1 MNELLTFAALAIA
14 SLWLLAKPQQTDE
27 PNKNLMQGQLKRLWL
42 DAYHNLMQNDV
53 GRAERSLLALLKL
66 DTKNV
71 AAYSRLG
78 IIYAR
83 QGLNKEAIECF
94 EISSSLD
101 KGPVPLH
108 NLALAYMNT
117 KQYEKAARAFEHAI
131 ERDPDNPSR
140 YIALAKALERMED
153 PKAAIKQLEKAHK
166 IEPGSQGST
175 MLANA
180 YRQIGAPDL
189 AEEVENE
196 SLKLSKNQLKK

>member
-1 MNELLTFAALAIA
+1 MNETLTFFAIFLV
-14 SLWLLAKPQQTDE
+14 SLWLLARPQQTEE

-42 DAYHNLMQNDV
+42 DAYQNFVQNDV

-66 DTKNV
+66 DSRNV

-78 IIYAR
+78 VIYSR
-83 QGLNKEAIECF
+83 QGLQKEAIECF
-94 EISSSLD
+94 EISSSID
-101 KGPVPLH
+101 KSPAALH
-108 NLALAYMNT
+108 NLALAYMNN

-131 ERDPDNPSR
+131 ERDSDNPVR
-140 YIALAKALERMED
+140 YIALAKTLERMGD

-166 IEPGSQGST
+166 LEPGSQGST

-189 AEEVENE
+189 AQEVEHE
-196 SLKLSKNQLKK
+196 SAKLKKIKA

>member
-1 MNELLTFAALAIA
+1 MNELFTFFGIFLI
-14 SLWLLAKPQQTDE
+14 SLWFLARPQQAEE

-42 DAYHNLMQNDV
+42 DAYQNLMQNDV

-66 DTKNV
+66 DTRNV

-83 QGLNKEAIECF
+83 QGLQKEAIECF

-101 KGPVPLH
+101 KGPSSLH
-108 NLALAYMNT
+108 NLALAYLNA
-117 KQYEKAARAFEHAI
+117 KEHEKAARAFENAI
-131 ERDPDNPSR
+131 ELDSKNPTR
-140 YIALAKALERMED
+140 YIALAKTLERMGD

-166 IEPGSQGST
+166 LEPGSQGST

-189 AEEVENE
+189 AQEVETE
-196 SLKLSKNQLKK
+196 STKLKKLK